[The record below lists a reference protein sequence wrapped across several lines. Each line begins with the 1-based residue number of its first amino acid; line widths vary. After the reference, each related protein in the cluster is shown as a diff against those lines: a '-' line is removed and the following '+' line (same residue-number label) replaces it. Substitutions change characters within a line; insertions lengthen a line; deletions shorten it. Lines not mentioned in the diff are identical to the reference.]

1 MPYWGANVRHDN
13 FVVQAKIHGEKC
25 VSPDPDDLIEFI
37 SNLTKTL
44 KAPEDCLAKF
54 FAEKIATAYKGYPD
68 ALWVTVDIL
77 TTEGR
82 TFGDTC
88 LIEENENHEPARL

>member
-13 FVVQAKIHGEKC
+13 YVVQAKIHGEAGGEPA
-25 VSPDPDDLIEFI
+25 PDELIEYI
-37 SNLTKTL
+37 SNLTRYKDVP
-44 KAPEDCLAKF
+44 KHCLAKF
-54 FAEKIATAYKGYPD
+54 FAEKIAAAYQEYPF

-82 TFGDTC
+82 TFGDVRM
-88 LIEENENHEPARL
+88 IKE